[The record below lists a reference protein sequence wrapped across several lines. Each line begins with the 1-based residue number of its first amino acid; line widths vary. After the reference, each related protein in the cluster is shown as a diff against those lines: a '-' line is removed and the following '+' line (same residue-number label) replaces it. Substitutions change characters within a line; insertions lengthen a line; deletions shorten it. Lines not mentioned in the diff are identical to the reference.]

1 MSFGRCLIIA
11 FLVAVHPAA
20 ASCQLEFT
28 LKNTFIEKYKD
39 RVTIDASYTVDKAH
53 KAPNSAVKDGD
64 LHIAGRAPE
73 IGLATVAEIM
83 NAAEDSAA
91 VAEVHSV
98 EGTGQAIPITGAW
111 RIWPE
116 HGGQDAQVQGKP
128 LSAFTTTNPEHI
140 FEIHPI
146 TKVATIPTSASIQ
159 WIEGY
164 TAKDAETAFTA
175 FENHRCK
182 LVYDAQ
188 HHTTMIQTPMIGDNY
203 VEFLIVL
210 NESPRQLND
219 GYMVMSQ
226 VLTLNGD
233 LLIHKRRM
241 VLIGG
246 TKEADAIKSKA
257 AGDTVHVL
265 GIPRIDLSLVSY
277 RTGHRSDRPDAL
289 TWNLPY
295 EMIIVGVKE

>member
-1 MSFGRCLIIA
+1 MSFRRW
-11 FLVAVHPAA
+11 LVIGFVAGGYPSL
-20 ASCQLEFT
+20 ASSQLEFT
-28 LKNTFIEKYKD
+28 LKNSFIEKFKD
-39 RVTIDASYTVDKAH
+39 RVTISATYTVDKAH
-53 KAPNSAVKDGD
+53 KAPNPASKDGD
-64 LHIAGRAPE
+64 LHVAGRAPE

-83 NAAEDSAA
+83 NAVEDSAA
-91 VAEVHSV
+91 VDEVHQV
-98 EGTGQAIPITGAW
+98 EGTGQAIPIVGAW

-116 HGGQDAQVQGKP
+116 HGGQDAQVQGRT
-128 LSAFTTTNPEHI
+128 LAAFKTTNPEHI
-140 FEIHPI
+140 FEVHPI
-146 TKVATIPTSASIQ
+146 TKGATIPTSASIE

-164 TAKDAETAFTA
+164 AAKDAETAFTA

-188 HHTTMIQTPMIGDNY
+188 HRTTTIQTPMIGDNY

-210 NESPRQLND
+210 NESPRQLSD
-219 GYMVMSQ
+219 GYMVMAQ
-226 VLTLNGD
+226 VLTLDGD

-246 TKEADAIKSKA
+246 TKEADAIKAKA

-277 RTGHRSDRPDAL
+277 RTAHRSDRPDAL

-295 EMIIVGVKE
+295 EMIIVGVKQ